1 MPLFGDLRAI
11 ASAFNA
17 WKTSDGKAPDRL
29 TDSEGHDIIFKEP
42 TCRETAVIYSISSK
56 TARKIMFFLWTQSKP
71 WDLEINSKQQNT
83 KTIQKHV
90 YQTNLLNSAIFQ
102 RCSFTHDGLHLGAQH
117 DARRISGIEMME
129 SSLPLN
135 MKIIWS
141 WVDIKGTHPFFG
153 ELLGPFWGDFLI
165 LSSVY
170 TENIHSYVFWN
181 YSLNLVKNCEC
192 FVRNQRVQFV
202 TPFLTHWHIISRS
215 CIESAIGDVHLTCG
229 ELIAIQKTHYCTIA
243 WRDHLSFHK
252 ELAAHQADTT
262 NWLSQ
267 YVAMTL
273 TMGKICKK
281 YVDKLSEV
289 KCLQHCNL
297 APEILLSNQVAHHVT
312 PARCLS
318 LPCQNPVARSNHWCT
333 WVWRPHH
340 GLNRR

>member
-1 MPLFGDLRAI
+1 MGF
-11 ASAFNA
+11 
-17 WKTSDGKAPDRL
+17 T
-29 TDSEGHDIIFKEP
+29 
-42 TCRETAVIYSISSK
+42 
-56 TARKIMFFLWTQSKP
+56 
-71 WDLEINSKQQNT
+71 LERSTGVEI
-83 KTIQKHV
+83 
-90 YQTNLLNSAIFQ
+90 
-102 RCSFTHDGLHLGAQH
+102 
-117 DARRISGIEMME
+117 ME
-129 SSLPLN
+129 SSLHVN

-153 ELLGPFWGDFLI
+153 EPLGPFWGDFLI

-170 TENIHSYVFWN
+170 TENINSYVLWN

-202 TPFLTHWHIISRS
+202 TPILRHWHIISPS

-229 ELIAIQKTHYCTIA
+229 GVITIQKTHYCTIA

-252 ELAAHQADTT
+252 QLAAHQADTT

-267 YVAMTL
+267 HVAMTL

-312 PARCLS
+312 PTI
-318 LPCQNPVARSNHWCT
+318 PCQNPVARSNHWCT